1 MPWSVIV
8 GALTA
13 LPSEPVRCPSCGQEV
28 PVERHCVRCGAEL
41 TETSARR
48 GFAAAPNEHALAPSL
63 VSTLFPQ
70 LPSDSMRTFRIA
82 LLAGAVV
89 VLLLGAAGLFPIA
102 VVASAILVPLL
113 LGIYLYDVDL
123 YEDEPAHV
131 LAYTAVWGIG
141 AGVGLGFLVKEVV
154 PAGVEI
160 LFESTERAV
169 LVRGFA
175 LPALALVLT
184 LLGPLVLLPYRKF
197 NDVLDGATF
206 GVMCGAT
213 LVGAQ
218 LVSQTGPLFSSGLRP
233 VGTVGPWLI
242 RLTELAVAL
251 PLVAAGAGGAT
262 AAAFWLR
269 YRAPVADRGAL
280 GPLGRP
286 PVAVLAAFV
295 AFVGAA
301 LGQLLLPRLASLAL
315 LLVLAAASILWLR
328 RVLHVGLLQESLE
341 IPIGPSILC
350 ANCGSSTPRHSFCG
364 YCGISLRALP
374 KARIERGA
382 APSAPT

>member
-1 MPWSVIV
+1 M
-8 GALTA
+8 
-13 LPSEPVRCPSCGQEV
+13 
-28 PVERHCVRCGAEL
+28 
-41 TETSARR
+41 
-48 GFAAAPNEHALAPSL
+48 PSL

-102 VVASAILVPLL
+102 VVASGILVPLL
-113 LGIYLYDVDL
+113 LAIYLYDVDL
-123 YEDEPAHV
+123 YEDEPLHV
-131 LAYTAVWGIG
+131 LAYTAVWGVA

-154 PAGVEI
+154 PAGVEL

-206 GVMCGAT
+206 GAVCGAS

-218 LVSQTGPLFSSGLRP
+218 LVIQTGPLFSSGLRP
-233 VGTVGPWLI
+233 VGAVGPWLI

-251 PLVAAGAGGAT
+251 PLIAAGAGGAA

-269 YRAPVADRGAL
+269 YRAPVAHRSAL

-286 PVAVLAAFV
+286 PVAVLAALL

-301 LGQLLLPRLASLAL
+301 LGQLFLPRLASLGL
-315 LLVLAAASILWLR
+315 LLVLAAASILWIR
-328 RVLHVGLLQESLE
+328 RILHVGLLQESLE
-341 IPIGPSILC
+341 VPIGPPIVC
-350 ANCGSSTPRHSFCG
+350 ANCGTSTPRHTFCG
-364 YCGISLRALP
+364 HCGISLRALP
-374 KARIERGA
+374 KARVEPA
-382 APSAPT
+382 PFEPPSAPT